1 MGRAQRWAMG
11 MSCLRV
17 DQGPKNQHK
26 IGMTSISSAP
36 ALDPSEDAA
45 LLGPD
50 PHLITHP
57 ARQQAPFV
65 FGSPHSG
72 RHYPKHFV
80 ENSPLDA
87 RVLRASEDFYVDEL
101 FGAAPQ
107 MGAPLLQATYARA
120 YLDVNREP
128 WELDPNMFDE
138 PLPDYVNSRSGR
150 VSAGLGTIARVVSSG
165 TNIYSGKLR
174 FEDARARVE
183 SIYMPYHRAQQD
195 LLAKTLAQF
204 GCSVLVDCHSMP
216 SAGDW
221 FGDKPLR
228 PKSKMPDFILGNRY
242 GRSCA
247 PVVMEVAEAALSR
260 RGYNV
265 VRNDPYSG
273 GFNTRRHGEPKN
285 GQHALQIE
293 ISRAL
298 YMDEESLDRTD
309 GFATLT
315 RDLGE
320 LITDLLSIPVNA
332 LIPK

>member
-1 MGRAQRWAMG
+1 ML
-11 MSCLRV
+11 CLRV
-17 DQGPKNQHK
+17 DRRPKNQHK
-26 IGMTSISSAP
+26 IGMTSISSAR
-36 ALDPSEDAA
+36 ALEQREDSAASDPEPYRVTS
-45 LLGPD
+45 
-50 PHLITHP
+50 P

-72 RHYPKHFV
+72 RYYPKRFV
-80 ENSPLDA
+80 EASPLDA

-101 FGAAPQ
+101 FASAPRL
-107 MGAPLLQATYARA
+107 GAPLLQAMYARA

-150 VSAGLGTIARVVSSG
+150 VSAGLGTVARVVSSG
-165 TNIYSGKLR
+165 KNIYDRKLR
-174 FEDARARVE
+174 FEDARLRVE

-195 LLAKTLAQF
+195 LLAKTLTQF

-228 PKSKMPDFILGNRY
+228 PKTKMPDFILGNRY

-247 PVVMEVAEAALSR
+247 PAVMEVAESALSR
-260 RGYNV
+260 CGYNV

-298 YMDEESLDRTD
+298 YMDEDSLERTD
-309 GFATLT
+309 GFATLVS
-315 RDLGE
+315 DLGA
-320 LITDLLSIPVNA
+320 LISDLLAIPVSA
-332 LIPK
+332 LTPR